1 LQEAVGVAI
10 DHINQHAFTTELVG
24 NVRVAPLEVKRNGEI
39 AMNMPMQTK
48 ATESGISPDPDD
60 GSSCLSR
67 RNMILGSAAV
77 LVAISPSKNS
87 LASAPLSMTD
97 QPSRKNNEKDDYM
110 KSITDIPEDAPTFD
124 PSKFTVVPART
135 FEGLRV
141 GEVFRA
147 PSRTLTDAHASAFQ
161 AVSADNHP
169 IHYDVEYAQ
178 RHGHTAPVV
187 HGLQVLAFTA
197 PGATLFPQYI
207 GDVFIAFTE
216 ASCKFLKEVHA
227 GDTLYSALEIVA
239 LTPQGDSGQ
248 VTTKATIH
256 NQRGELV
263 LSGEHKYLL
272 SRRA

>member
-1 LQEAVGVAI
+1 
-10 DHINQHAFTTELVG
+10 
-24 NVRVAPLEVKRNGEI
+24 VRPHSEDKEKPVVTAEEI
-39 AMNMPMQTK
+39 AMNIATPTNDAESVMPPD
-48 ATESGISPDPDD
+48 SGA
-60 GSSCLSR
+60 GSSCISR
-67 RNMILGSAAV
+67 RNMILGGAAV
-77 LVAISPSKNS
+77 AAAISLPKNS
-87 LASAPLSMTD
+87 LASTPLSTVD
-97 QPSRKNNEKDDYM
+97 QPSESNNGKDDNM
-110 KSITDIPEDAPTFD
+110 NSTTVISEATHTFD
-124 PSKFTVVPART
+124 PSNFAVVSART
-135 FEGLRV
+135 FDDLRV
-141 GEVFRA
+141 GEIFRA

-169 IHYDVEYAQ
+169 IHYDVEYAR

-227 GDTLYSALEIVA
+227 GDTLYSALEIIA
-239 LTPQGDSGQ
+239 LSPQGDSGQ
-248 VTTKATIH
+248 VTTRATVH

-272 SRRA
+272 RRHA